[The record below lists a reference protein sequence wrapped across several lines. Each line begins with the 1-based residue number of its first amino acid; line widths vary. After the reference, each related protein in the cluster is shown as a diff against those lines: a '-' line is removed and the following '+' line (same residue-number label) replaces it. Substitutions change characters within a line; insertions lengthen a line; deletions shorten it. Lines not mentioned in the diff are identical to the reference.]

1 MLHLITSTNKYK
13 LRIDLEDVEG
23 NRRYA
28 EYSTFNIGSR
38 GTNYQ
43 LSVGGYT
50 GDAGEL
56 QQNNNNYIIMF
67 I

>member
-1 MLHLITSTNKYK
+1 MLHSITSTNKYK

-56 QQNNNNYIIMF
+56 QQNKIKIYTMY
-67 I
+67 